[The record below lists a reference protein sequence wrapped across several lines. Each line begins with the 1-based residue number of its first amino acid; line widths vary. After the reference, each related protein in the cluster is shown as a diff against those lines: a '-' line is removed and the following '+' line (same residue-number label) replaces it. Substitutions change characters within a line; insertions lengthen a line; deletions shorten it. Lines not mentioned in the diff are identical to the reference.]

1 MKEESILEKLVR
13 SRAEAPKKYSEAEL
27 EARIAE
33 LPPCRDFAGA
43 LREKKGRA
51 VIAELKKASPSK
63 GMIREDF
70 RPVELAVELEKAGA
84 AALSVLTEPNCFL
97 GSLHFLEEVRKHV
110 ELPLL
115 RKDFITTEY
124 QILEARAA
132 GADAVLLIAA
142 ALDKQRFAALHRF
155 ARSLGLAV
163 LCEAHSKSEV
173 EMLAEGGGTIIG
185 INARDLSDFSVSVER
200 SLNLVGEIPSGLLR
214 IAESGIRSASDIRC
228 FREEGAD
235 GFLIGETLMR
245 ALSPGEKL
253 KELLA

>member
-1 MKEESILEKLVR
+1 MNGESILEKLVK
-13 SRAEAPKKYSEAEL
+13 SRASAPKTIPESEL
-27 EARIAE
+27 RKRIAN
-33 LPPCRDFAGA
+33 LPPCRDFASVFRG
-43 LREKKGRA
+43 EGVH

-70 RPVELAVELEKAGA
+70 RPLELAAELEKAGA
-84 AALSVLTEPNCFL
+84 AALSVLTEPDCFL
-97 GSLHFLEEVRKHV
+97 GSLRTLEEVRKCV
-110 ELPLL
+110 SLPLL

-142 ALDKQRFAALHRF
+142 ALDKRRFAELHMF
-155 ARSLGLAV
+155 AKSLGLAV
-163 LCEAHSKSEV
+163 LCEAHSRTEL
-173 EMLAEGGGTIIG
+173 EMLAEGGAEIIG

-200 SLNLVGEIPSGLLR
+200 SLSLVGEIPAGIVR
-214 IAESGIRSASDIRC
+214 IAESGIRSAADIRR

-245 ALSPGEKL
+245 AVSPGEKL

>member
-13 SRAEAPKKYSEAEL
+13 SRAEAPKKCSEAEL

-43 LREKKGRA
+43 LREKKGKA

-115 RKDFITTEY
+115 R
-124 QILEARAA
+124 
-132 GADAVLLIAA
+132 LIAA

-214 IAESGIRSASDIRC
+214 IAESGIRSASDIRR

>member
-13 SRAEAPKKYSEAEL
+13 SRAEAPKKCSEAEL

-115 RKDFITTEY
+115 RITTEY

-142 ALDKQRFAALHRF
+142 ALDKQRFAALHQF

-214 IAESGIRSASDIRC
+214 IAESGIRSASDIRR